1 MTIVSLLKKLSVT
14 ALTITAITMTTAS
27 YADQP
32 TEPLENVKL
41 FGVVNTIDESRQVR
55 HLQPSSSSIKQEHK
69 DGLTILTLSQTFKNN
84 SEAPL
89 EGYYHLPLPNP
100 GALLNY
106 EVTSDQAVVELDDP
120 QQLSLKQGESITYQ
134 VRYELNSQLLV
145 GFHQT
150 SELDLEQQLNQN
162 SIAQN

>member
-1 MTIVSLLKKLSVT
+1 MNILNLVKKLSVT
-14 ALTITAITMTTAS
+14 ALTITAITMATAS

-84 SEAPL
+84 GETPL

-100 GALLNY
+100 SALLNY
-106 EVTSDQAVVELDDP
+106 EVTSNQALVELDDP

-150 SELDLEQQLNQN
+150 GELGLEQQMNQN